1 MSLAM
6 LKSIGDLEDKPTRM
20 TLELLDRSIKYS
32 YGVIKDVFVQVD
44 KFIFP
49 MNFMVMDIEEDKE
62 VPLILGRPFMK
73 TARVIVNVNK

>member
-1 MSLAM
+1 
-6 LKSIGDLEDKPTRM
+6 M

-73 TARVIVNVNK
+73 TARVIVNVNKWELKMMR